1 MQPHTDKQLSTGEI
15 ESESIRERERHRNMN
30 KPIYP
35 HPMAI
40 SLTQEK
46 KKRKTSPMLQ
56 GKKRVKKKAFVVY
69 SSIHRQQ
76 AYVIPLQQYPPLQV
90 NSQSIFSQS
99 FLPHSHRPLTKAE
112 FQLSSRLSHRTRN
125 NKRSALFIFFKQA
138 RRFVFFA
145 NKGRKIKIQTD

>member
-15 ESESIRERERHRNMN
+15 ESESIRDRETSQHEQA
-30 KPIYP
+30 
-35 HPMAI
+35 HLSSSHGHI
-40 SLTQEK
+40 SYTGEK
-46 KKRKTSPMLQ
+46 KKEKQAQCSK
-56 GKKRVKKKAFVVY
+56 GKKGSKKKAFVVY